1 MNQAPIVAPIVE
13 GHGEVTAVRQ
23 LITRIGERSGVWVEV
38 AQPFRLDSGKM
49 RKPEELAKA
58 VRFQEVRVKGRSG
71 GVLIVRDGDDD
82 DVRCPVELARLIAPE
97 SEVSTVPVEVVIAYH
112 EYEAW
117 FLAAAESLRSH
128 QSVRDDATTPPNP
141 EARRSAKGQL
151 ELMMNE
157 SYKETIHQ
165 AKFSSLIDL
174 SEASA
179 NSRSFRRMV
188 HAVEKLIASPTN

>member
-1 MNQAPIVAPIVE
+1 MNHAPIIAPIVE
-13 GHGEVTAVRQ
+13 GYGEVAAVRQ
-23 LITRIGERSGVWVEV
+23 LITRIGEQSGVYVEV

-58 VRFQEVRVKGRSG
+58 VRLQEVRVRGRVG
-71 GVLIVRDGDDD
+71 GVLIVRDGDDGD
-82 DVRCPVELARLIAPE
+82 IQCPVELARRIAPE
-97 SEVSTVPVEVVIAYH
+97 PGASSVPVEVVIAYH

-117 FLAAAESLRSH
+117 FLAAVESLRGH
-128 QSVRDDATTPPNP
+128 PSVRDDATTPQDP
-141 EARRSAKGQL
+141 EARRSAKKQL

-157 SYKETIHQ
+157 SYKETLHQ

-174 SEASA
+174 SVASS

-188 HAVEKLIASPTN
+188 HAVEKLIT